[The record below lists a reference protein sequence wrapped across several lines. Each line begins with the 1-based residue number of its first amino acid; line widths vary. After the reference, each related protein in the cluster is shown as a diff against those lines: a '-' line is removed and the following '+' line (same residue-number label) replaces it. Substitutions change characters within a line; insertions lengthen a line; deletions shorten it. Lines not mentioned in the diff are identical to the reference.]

1 MKKNLNAPMNEEQL
15 LTAILDIFS
24 EILVHL
30 QKPATHE
37 SPYYDNADLKRML
50 NISDSTLLRIR
61 RSKDIPYVRIGR
73 KIFYPKWVF
82 NDYFKSL
89 SKLTK

>member
-1 MKKNLNAPMNEEQL
+1 MNEEQL
-15 LTAILDIFS
+15 LRAIFDIFS
-24 EILVHL
+24 EILFHL
-30 QKPATHE
+30 QKSGTHE

-61 RSKDIPYVRIGR
+61 RSEEIPHIRIGR

-89 SKLTK
+89 SKFTK